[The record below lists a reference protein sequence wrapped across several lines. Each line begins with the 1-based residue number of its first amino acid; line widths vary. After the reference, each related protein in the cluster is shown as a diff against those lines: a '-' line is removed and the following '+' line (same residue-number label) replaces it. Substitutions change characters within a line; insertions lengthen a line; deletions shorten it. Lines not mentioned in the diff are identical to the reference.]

1 MPSTFCL
8 PKQISDQFK
17 QMIKSGEVDIDKLSS
32 ISSKDRIAFFMK
44 IMNERNAKEVNA
56 IFESKLLLKNQKKG
70 MVTWAKQ
77 ILGMKPAVERDVI
90 SRIMRMDKILNPEN
104 EKSFLRE
111 LASKKLGVDI
121 TIEEARKITELSNK
135 IKSLENFTDKAGR
148 IKYGRAKLDLI
159 DYVNSL
165 NPKRANVVKNVLG
178 LPQAAMS
185 SFDLSAPL
193 NQGWG
198 LMSRKEWWNNLA
210 PMIKAFS
217 RESAFKDI
225 QADIITRPNYK
236 LAKRAGLRLSDLSE
250 NLFEREEIFMTT
262 LLDKIPGMAASQ
274 RAYIGF
280 LNKLRMDLF
289 DDLIKKAKLA
299 GEDVSLGSKAAEDIA
314 TIINAFSGGYGKTDP
329 LLNALLF
336 SPRRVRSAV
345 KILNPWTYINPKTSK
360 TARKAA
366 IRNLLGSLAMTGSV
380 IALAGLHGAVETE
393 EDPRSSDFGKI
404 KVGDTRLDI
413 SGGIAGYV
421 ILLSRILSGEIKSSN
436 TGAIKKLGNNYGST
450 SGFDLTAEL
459 KVTLNFIRN
468 KLSPLASLIIDV
480 LTGENAVGEKKTPT
494 QSVID
499 RFKPMFL
506 KDAYE
511 VLTEDPEAKILI
523 PFALF
528 GGGLST
534 YSISEDWTT
543 KDTKEMA
550 QFKQKVGEK
559 EFKAANEK
567 YNQIIRKEI
576 EALKKT
582 DKYKKMTPDEQ
593 LKEITKIKDKA
604 KKDIFKQYNFQYKKS
619 LPSKK

>member
-1 MPSTFCL
+1 MATNFCL
-8 PKQISDQFK
+8 PEEITNKLK
-17 QMIKSGEVDIDKLSS
+17 KAIKSGEIDIEKLSS
-32 ISSKDRIAFFMK
+32 ASSEYRVNFFK
-44 IMNERNAKEVNA
+44 QFMNERNAKEVVA
-56 IFESKLLLKNQKKG
+56 LFESKLLLKNQKRG
-70 MVTWAKQ
+70 LVTWAKQ

-135 IKSLENFTDKAGR
+135 IKSLENFTDNAGR

-159 DYVNSL
+159 DYIDSL
-165 NPKRANVVKNVLG
+165 NPKRANVIENVLG

-185 SFDLSAPL
+185 LFDLSAPL

-210 PMIKAFS
+210 PMIEAFN
-217 RESAFKDI
+217 RESAFRDI

-280 LNKLRMDLF
+280 LNKLRMDSF

-314 TIINAFSGGYGKTDP
+314 TIVNAFTGGYGRTDP
-329 LLNALLF
+329 LLNAFLF
-336 SPRRVRSAV
+336 SPRRIRSAV
-345 KILNPWTYINPKTSK
+345 KILNPYTYINPKTSK

-413 SGGIAGYV
+413 SGGIASYV

-436 TGAIKKLGNNYGST
+436 TGAIKKLGNNYTST
-450 SGFDLTAEL
+450 SGFDLTA
-459 KVTLNFIRN
+459 NFIRN

>member
-1 MPSTFCL
+1 MATNFCL
-8 PKQISDQFK
+8 PEEITNKLK
-17 QMIKSGEVDIDKLSS
+17 KAIKSGEIDIEKLSS
-32 ISSKDRIAFFMK
+32 ASSEYRVNFFK
-44 IMNERNAKEVNA
+44 QFMNERNAKEVVA
-56 IFESKLLLKNQKKG
+56 LFESKLLLKNQKRG
-70 MVTWAKQ
+70 LVTWAKQ

-135 IKSLENFTDKAGR
+135 IKSLENFTDNAGR

-165 NPKRANVVKNVLG
+165 NPKRANVVENVLG

-198 LMSRKEWWNNLA
+198 VISRKEWWDNLA
-210 PMIKAFS
+210 PMIKAFI
-217 RESAFKDI
+217 RESASRYIK
-225 QADIITRPNYK
+225 ADIITRRNYK

-314 TIINAFSGGYGKTDP
+314 TIVNAFTGGYGRTDP

-336 SPRRVRSAV
+336 YPRRVRSAV

-413 SGGIAGYV
+413 SGGIASYV

-436 TGAIKKLGNNYGST
+436 TGAIKKLGNNYTST
-450 SGFDLTAEL
+450 SGFDLTA
-459 KVTLNFIRN
+459 NFIRN

>member
-1 MPSTFCL
+1 MATNFCL
-8 PKQISDQFK
+8 PEEITNKLK
-17 QMIKSGEVDIDKLSS
+17 KAIKSGEIDIEKLSS
-32 ISSKDRIAFFMK
+32 ASSEYRVNFFK
-44 IMNERNAKEVNA
+44 QFMNERNAKEVVA
-56 IFESKLLLKNQKKG
+56 LFESKLLLKNQKRG
-70 MVTWAKQ
+70 LVTWAKQ

-165 NPKRANVVKNVLG
+165 NPKRANVVENVLG
-178 LPQAAMS
+178 LPRAAMS

-198 LMSRKEWWNNLA
+198 VISRKEWWDNLA

-217 RESAFKDI
+217 RESAFRDI

-280 LNKLRMDLF
+280 LNKLRMDSF

-299 GEDVSLGSKAAEDIA
+299 GEDVGLGSKDLEDIA
-314 TIINAFSGGYGKTDP
+314 NVVNAFTGGYGQT
-329 LLNALLF
+329 NALVNAALF
-336 SPRRVRSAV
+336 SPRKLQSTI
-345 KILNPWTYINPKTSK
+345 KIIDPRTYIDPKTSK

-436 TGAIKKLGNNYGST
+436 TGAIKKLGNNYTST
-450 SGFDLTAEL
+450 SGFDLTA
-459 KVTLNFIRN
+459 NFIRN

>member
-1 MPSTFCL
+1 MATNFCL
-8 PKQISDQFK
+8 PEEITNKLK
-17 QMIKSGEVDIDKLSS
+17 KAIKSGEIDIEKLSS
-32 ISSKDRIAFFMK
+32 ASSEYRVNFFK
-44 IMNERNAKEVNA
+44 QFMNERNAKEVVA
-56 IFESKLLLKNQKKG
+56 LFESKLLLKNQKRG
-70 MVTWAKQ
+70 LVTWAKQ

-165 NPKRANVVKNVLG
+165 NPKRANVVENVLG
-178 LPQAAMS
+178 LPKAAMS

-198 LMSRKEWWNNLA
+198 VISRKEWWDNLA
-210 PMIKAFS
+210 PMIKAFI
-217 RESAFKDI
+217 RESAFRDI

-236 LAKRAGLRLSDLSE
+236 LAKRTGLRLSDLSE

-314 TIINAFSGGYGKTDP
+314 TIVNAFTGGYGRTDP
-329 LLNALLF
+329 LLNAFLF
-336 SPRRVRSAV
+336 SPRRIRSAV
-345 KILNPWTYINPKTSK
+345 KILNPYTYINPKTSK

-413 SGGIAGYV
+413 SGGIASYV

-436 TGAIKKLGNNYGST
+436 TGAIKKLGNNYTST
-450 SGFDLTAEL
+450 SGFDLTA
-459 KVTLNFIRN
+459 NFIRN

>member
-1 MPSTFCL
+1 MATNFCL
-8 PKQISDQFK
+8 PEEITNKLK
-17 QMIKSGEVDIDKLSS
+17 KAIKSGEIDIEKLSS
-32 ISSKDRIAFFMK
+32 ASSEYRVNFFK
-44 IMNERNAKEVNA
+44 QFMNERNAKEVVA
-56 IFESKLLLKNQKKG
+56 LFESKLLLKNQKRG
-70 MVTWAKQ
+70 LVTWAKQ

-165 NPKRANVVKNVLG
+165 NPKRANVVENVLG
-178 LPQAAMS
+178 LPRAAMS

-336 SPRRVRSAV
+336 SPRRVWSAV

>member
-1 MPSTFCL
+1 MNFTILAKELKKGLSFTEKITGKNLTL
-8 PKQISDQFK
+8 PILNNLLIEALPNFLK
-17 QMIKSGEVDIDKLSS
+17 
-32 ISSKDRIAFFMK
+32 ISSTDLEVGIEWWGHCKTEKEGSIAVPAKFISQLVGVLPEEKIDIKTKGNTLLIEGKNIKTQIKGFSSEEFPIIPKFLKDIY
-44 IMNERNAKEVNA
+44 IE
-56 IFESKLLLKNQKKG
+56 
-70 MVTWAKQ
+70 
-77 ILGMKPAVERDVI
+77 
-90 SRIMRMDKILNPEN
+90 MDG
-104 EKSFLRE
+104 
-111 LASKKLGVDI
+111 KKLKDGLISVVDMVSTSQVKPEISGVYFSFNKGSIKLVATDSFRLAEK
-121 TIEEARKITELSNK
+121 TIK
-135 IKSLENFTDKAGR
+135 D
-148 IKYGRAKLDLI
+148 D
-159 DYVNSL
+159 
-165 NPKRANVVKNVLG
+165 
-178 LPQAAMS
+178 
-185 SFDLSAPL
+185 
-193 NQGWG
+193 
-198 LMSRKEWWNNLA
+198 
-210 PMIKAFS
+210 
-217 RESAFKDI
+217 FK
-225 QADIITRPNYK
+225 
-236 LAKRAGLRLSDLSE
+236 
-250 NLFEREEIFMTT
+250 NLFEKEETFMTT

-336 SPRRVRSAV
+336 SPRRVWSAV

-413 SGGIAGYV
+413 SGGIASYV

-436 TGAIKKLGNNYGST
+436 TGAIKKLGNNYTST
-450 SGFDLTAEL
+450 SGFDLTA
-459 KVTLNFIRN
+459 NFIRN

-511 VLTEDPEAKILI
+511 VLTDDSTGVFVKAVLTVL
-523 PFALF
+523 ALF
-528 GGGLST
+528 GAGLST

>member
-1 MPSTFCL
+1 
-8 PKQISDQFK
+8 
-17 QMIKSGEVDIDKLSS
+17 MIKSGEVDIDKLSS

-135 IKSLENFTDKAGR
+135 IKSLENFTDNAGR

-159 DYVNSL
+159 DYIDSL
-165 NPKRANVVKNVLG
+165 NPKRANVIENVLG
-178 LPQAAMS
+178 LPRAVLATL
-185 SFDLSAPL
+185 DLSAPL

-210 PMIKAFS
+210 PMIEACT

-236 LAKRAGLRLSDLSE
+236 LAKTAKLRLSNLNK
-250 NLFEREEIFMTT
+250 NLFEKEETFMTT
-262 LLDKIPGMAASQ
+262 LLNKIPGLAASE

-280 LNKLRMDLF
+280 LNKARMDLF
-289 DDLIKKAKLA
+289 DYLIEVAKLA

-329 LLNALLF
+329 LLNAFLF

-380 IALAGLHGAVETE
+380 IALAGLHGAVEKE

-413 SGGIAGYV
+413 SGGIASYV

-436 TGAIKKLGNNYGST
+436 TGAIKKLGNNYTST
-450 SGFDLTAEL
+450 SGFDLTA
-459 KVTLNFIRN
+459 NFIRN

>member
-1 MPSTFCL
+1 
-8 PKQISDQFK
+8 
-17 QMIKSGEVDIDKLSS
+17 
-32 ISSKDRIAFFMK
+32 
-44 IMNERNAKEVNA
+44 
-56 IFESKLLLKNQKKG
+56 
-70 MVTWAKQ
+70 TWAKQ

-121 TIEEARKITELSNK
+121 TIEEARKITKLSNK

-148 IKYGRAKLDLI
+148 IKYGRARMDLV
-159 DYVNSL
+159 DYVNKLSG
-165 NPKRANVVKNVLG
+165 KKANLVKNIIG
-178 LPQAAMS
+178 LPRAVLATL
-185 SFDLSAPL
+185 DLSAPL

-198 LMSRKEWWNNLA
+198 MLSRKEFYKNLST
-210 PMIKAFS
+210 MFKALKNEDNFLN
-217 RESAFKDI
+217 I
-225 QADIITRPNYK
+225 QAEIMTRDTFK
-236 LAKRAGLRLSDLSE
+236 RAKKAGLRINDLGE
-250 NLFEREEIFMTT
+250 NLELREEAFMTT
-262 LLDKIPGMAASQ
+262 LLDKVPGVSASQ
-274 RAYIGF
+274 RAYTSF
-280 LNKLRMDLF
+280 LNKLRMDVF
-289 DDLIKKAKLA
+289 DDLLSKAEIA
-299 GEDVSLGSKAAEDIA
+299 GEDVGLGSKAAEDIA
-314 TIINAFSGGYGKTDP
+314 TIVNAFTGGYGKTDP

>member
-1 MPSTFCL
+1 MATNFCL
-8 PKQISDQFK
+8 PEEITNKLK
-17 QMIKSGEVDIDKLSS
+17 KAIKSGEIDIEKLSS
-32 ISSKDRIAFFMK
+32 ASSEYRVNFFK
-44 IMNERNAKEVNA
+44 QFMNERNAKEVVA
-56 IFESKLLLKNQKKG
+56 LFESKLLLKNQKRG
-70 MVTWAKQ
+70 LVTWAKQ

-135 IKSLENFTDKAGR
+135 IKSLENFTDNAGR

-159 DYVNSL
+159 DYIDSL
-165 NPKRANVVKNVLG
+165 NPKRANVVENVLG

-198 LMSRKEWWNNLA
+198 VISRKEWWDNLA
-210 PMIKAFS
+210 PMIKAFI
-217 RESAFKDI
+217 RESAFRDI

-289 DDLIKKAKLA
+289 DDLIEEAKLA

-329 LLNALLF
+329 LLNAFLF

-450 SGFDLTAEL
+450 SGFDLTA
-459 KVTLNFIRN
+459 NFIRN

>member
-1 MPSTFCL
+1 MATNFCL
-8 PKQISDQFK
+8 PEEITNKLK
-17 QMIKSGEVDIDKLSS
+17 KAIKSGEIDIEKLSS
-32 ISSKDRIAFFMK
+32 ASSEYRVNFFK
-44 IMNERNAKEVNA
+44 QFMNERNAKEVVA
-56 IFESKLLLKNQKKG
+56 LFESKLLLKNQKRG
-70 MVTWAKQ
+70 LVTWAKQ

-165 NPKRANVVKNVLG
+165 NPKRANVVENVLG
-178 LPQAAMS
+178 LPKAAMS

-198 LMSRKEWWNNLA
+198 VISRKEWWDNLA

-217 RESAFKDI
+217 RESAFRDI

-280 LNKLRMDLF
+280 LNKLRMDSF

-314 TIINAFSGGYGKTDP
+314 TIVNAFTGGYGRTDP
-329 LLNALLF
+329 LLNAFLF

-345 KILNPWTYINPKTSK
+345 KILNPYTYINPKTSK

-450 SGFDLTAEL
+450 SGFDLTA
-459 KVTLNFIRN
+459 NFIRN

>member
-1 MPSTFCL
+1 MATNFCL
-8 PKQISDQFK
+8 PEEITNKLK
-17 QMIKSGEVDIDKLSS
+17 KAIKSGEIDIEKLSS
-32 ISSKDRIAFFMK
+32 ASSEYRVNFFK
-44 IMNERNAKEVNA
+44 QFMNERNAKEVVA
-56 IFESKLLLKNQKKG
+56 LFESKLLLKNQKRG
-70 MVTWAKQ
+70 LVTWAKQ

-165 NPKRANVVKNVLG
+165 NPKRANVIENVLG
-178 LPQAAMS
+178 LPRAAMS

-198 LMSRKEWWNNLA
+198 VISRKEWWDNLA

-217 RESAFKDI
+217 RESAFRDI

-280 LNKLRMDLF
+280 LNKLRMDSF

-314 TIINAFSGGYGKTDP
+314 TIVNAFTGGYGRTDP
-329 LLNALLF
+329 LLNAFLF

-345 KILNPWTYINPKTSK
+345 KILNPYTYINPKTSK

-436 TGAIKKLGNNYGST
+436 TGAIKKLGNNYTST
-450 SGFDLTAEL
+450 SGFDLTA
-459 KVTLNFIRN
+459 NFIRN

>member
-1 MPSTFCL
+1 MATNFCL
-8 PKQISDQFK
+8 PEEITNKLK
-17 QMIKSGEVDIDKLSS
+17 KAIKSGEIDIEKLSS
-32 ISSKDRIAFFMK
+32 ASSEYRVNFFK
-44 IMNERNAKEVNA
+44 QFMNERNAKEVVA
-56 IFESKLLLKNQKKG
+56 LFESKLLLKNQKRG
-70 MVTWAKQ
+70 LVTWAKQ

-135 IKSLENFTDKAGR
+135 IKSLENFTDNAGR

-159 DYVNSL
+159 DYIDSL
-165 NPKRANVVKNVLG
+165 NPKRANVIENVLG
-178 LPQAAMS
+178 LPRAVLATL
-185 SFDLSAPL
+185 DLSAPL

-210 PMIKAFS
+210 PMTEAFT

-236 LAKRAGLRLSDLSE
+236 LAKTAKLRLSNLNK
-250 NLFEREEIFMTT
+250 NLFEKEETFMTT
-262 LLDKIPGMAASQ
+262 LLNKIPGLAASE

-280 LNKLRMDLF
+280 LNKARMDLF
-289 DDLIKKAKLA
+289 DYLIEVAKLA

-413 SGGIAGYV
+413 SGGIASYV

-436 TGAIKKLGNNYGST
+436 TGAIKKLGNNYTST
-450 SGFDLTAEL
+450 SGFDLTA
-459 KVTLNFIRN
+459 NFIRN

>member
-1 MPSTFCL
+1 MATNFCL
-8 PKQISDQFK
+8 PEEITNKLK
-17 QMIKSGEVDIDKLSS
+17 KAIKSGEIDIEKLSS
-32 ISSKDRIAFFMK
+32 ASSEYRVNFFK
-44 IMNERNAKEVNA
+44 QFMNERNAKEVVA
-56 IFESKLLLKNQKKG
+56 LFESKLLLKNQKRG
-70 MVTWAKQ
+70 LVTWAKQ

-135 IKSLENFTDKAGR
+135 IKSLENFTDNAGR

-159 DYVNSL
+159 DYIDSL
-165 NPKRANVVKNVLG
+165 NPKRANVIENVLG
-178 LPQAAMS
+178 LPRAAMS

-198 LMSRKEWWNNLA
+198 VISRKEWWDNLA

-217 RESAFKDI
+217 RESAFRDI

-280 LNKLRMDLF
+280 LNKLRMDSF

-314 TIINAFSGGYGKTDP
+314 TIVNAFTGGYGRTDP
-329 LLNALLF
+329 LLNAFLF

-345 KILNPWTYINPKTSK
+345 KILNPYTYINPKTSK

-436 TGAIKKLGNNYGST
+436 TGAIKKLGNNYTST
-450 SGFDLTAEL
+450 SGFDLTA
-459 KVTLNFIRN
+459 NFIRN

>member
-1 MPSTFCL
+1 MATNFCL
-8 PKQISDQFK
+8 PEEITNKLK
-17 QMIKSGEVDIDKLSS
+17 KAIKSGEIDIEKLSS
-32 ISSKDRIAFFMK
+32 ASSEYRVNFFK
-44 IMNERNAKEVNA
+44 QFMNERNAKEVVA
-56 IFESKLLLKNQKKG
+56 LFESKLLLKNQKRG
-70 MVTWAKQ
+70 LVTWAKQ
-77 ILGMKPAVERDVI
+77 ILGMKPAVERDII

-135 IKSLENFTDKAGR
+135 IKSLENFTDNAGR

-159 DYVNSL
+159 DYIDSL
-165 NPKRANVVKNVLG
+165 NPKRANVIENVLG
-178 LPQAAMS
+178 LPRAAMS
-185 SFDLSAPL
+185 LFDLSAPL

-210 PMIKAFS
+210 PMIEAFT

-236 LAKRAGLRLSDLSE
+236 LAKTAKLRLSNLNK
-250 NLFEREEIFMTT
+250 NLFEKEETFMTT
-262 LLDKIPGMAASQ
+262 LLNKIPGLAASE

-280 LNKLRMDLF
+280 LNKARMDSF

-314 TIINAFSGGYGKTDP
+314 TIVNAFTDGYGKTDP

-336 SPRRVRSAV
+336 APRKIRSAV

-413 SGGIAGYV
+413 SGGIASYV
-421 ILLSRILSGEIKSSN
+421 ILLLRILSGEIKSSN
-436 TGAIKKLGNNYGST
+436 TGAIKKLGNNYTST
-450 SGFDLTAEL
+450 SGFDLTA
-459 KVTLNFIRN
+459 NFIRN

-480 LTGENAVGEKKTPT
+480 LTGENAIGEKKTPT

-593 LKEITKIKDKA
+593 LKEITKIKDEA
-604 KKDIFKQYNFQYKKS
+604 KKDIFKEYNFKKKT
-619 LPSKK
+619 LPKKK

>member
-1 MPSTFCL
+1 MATNFCL
-8 PKQISDQFK
+8 PEEITNKLK
-17 QMIKSGEVDIDKLSS
+17 KAIKSGEIDIEKLSS
-32 ISSKDRIAFFMK
+32 ASSEYRVNFFK
-44 IMNERNAKEVNA
+44 QFMNERNTKEVVA
-56 IFESKLLLKNQKKG
+56 LFESKLLLKNQKRG
-70 MVTWAKQ
+70 LVTWAKQ

-135 IKSLENFTDKAGR
+135 IKSLENFTDNAGR

-159 DYVNSL
+159 DYIDSL
-165 NPKRANVVKNVLG
+165 NPKRANVVENVLG
-178 LPQAAMS
+178 LPRAAMS

-198 LMSRKEWWNNLA
+198 VISRKEWWDNLA

-217 RESAFKDI
+217 RESAFRDI

-236 LAKRAGLRLSDLSE
+236 LAKRARLRLSDLSE

-280 LNKLRMDLF
+280 LNKLRMDSF

-314 TIINAFSGGYGKTDP
+314 TIVNAFSGGYGKTDP

-345 KILNPWTYINPKTSK
+345 KILNPYTYINPKTSK

-413 SGGIAGYV
+413 SGGIASYV

-436 TGAIKKLGNNYGST
+436 TGAIKKLGNNYTST
-450 SGFDLTAEL
+450 SGFDLTA
-459 KVTLNFIRN
+459 NFIRN

-511 VLTEDPEAKILI
+511 VLTEDPEAKMLI

-593 LKEITKIKDKA
+593 LKEITKIKDEA

>member
-1 MPSTFCL
+1 
-8 PKQISDQFK
+8 
-17 QMIKSGEVDIDKLSS
+17 
-32 ISSKDRIAFFMK
+32 
-44 IMNERNAKEVNA
+44 
-56 IFESKLLLKNQKKG
+56 
-70 MVTWAKQ
+70 
-77 ILGMKPAVERDVI
+77 
-90 SRIMRMDKILNPEN
+90 
-104 EKSFLRE
+104 
-111 LASKKLGVDI
+111 
-121 TIEEARKITELSNK
+121 
-135 IKSLENFTDKAGR
+135 
-148 IKYGRAKLDLI
+148 
-159 DYVNSL
+159 
-165 NPKRANVVKNVLG
+165 
-178 LPQAAMS
+178 
-185 SFDLSAPL
+185 
-193 NQGWG
+193 
-198 LMSRKEWWNNLA
+198 
-210 PMIKAFS
+210 
-217 RESAFKDI
+217 
-225 QADIITRPNYK
+225 
-236 LAKRAGLRLSDLSE
+236 
-250 NLFEREEIFMTT
+250 
-262 LLDKIPGMAASQ
+262 
-274 RAYIGF
+274 
-280 LNKLRMDLF
+280 
-289 DDLIKKAKLA
+289 
-299 GEDVSLGSKAAEDIA
+299 
-314 TIINAFSGGYGKTDP
+314 
-329 LLNALLF
+329 
-336 SPRRVRSAV
+336 
-345 KILNPWTYINPKTSK
+345 
-360 TARKAA
+360 
-366 IRNLLGSLAMTGSV
+366 MTGSV

-413 SGGIAGYV
+413 SGGIASYV

-436 TGAIKKLGNNYGST
+436 TGAIKKLGNNYTST
-450 SGFDLTAEL
+450 SGFDLTA
-459 KVTLNFIRN
+459 NFIRN

>member
-1 MPSTFCL
+1 MATNFCL
-8 PKQISDQFK
+8 PEEITNKLK
-17 QMIKSGEVDIDKLSS
+17 KAIKSGEIDIEKLSS
-32 ISSKDRIAFFMK
+32 ASSEYRVNFFK
-44 IMNERNAKEVNA
+44 QFMNERNAKEVVA
-56 IFESKLLLKNQKKG
+56 LFESKLLLKNQKRG
-70 MVTWAKQ
+70 LVTWAKQ

-135 IKSLENFTDKAGR
+135 IKSLENFTDNAGR

-159 DYVNSL
+159 DYIDSL
-165 NPKRANVVKNVLG
+165 NPKRANVVENVLG
-178 LPQAAMS
+178 LPKAAMS

-210 PMIKAFS
+210 PMIKAFI
-217 RESAFKDI
+217 RESAFRDI

-289 DDLIKKAKLA
+289 DDLIEEAKLA

-329 LLNALLF
+329 LLNAFLF

-345 KILNPWTYINPKTSK
+345 KILNPYTYINPKTSK

-450 SGFDLTAEL
+450 SGFDLTA
-459 KVTLNFIRN
+459 NFIRN

>member
-1 MPSTFCL
+1 MATNFCL
-8 PKQISDQFK
+8 PEEITNKLK
-17 QMIKSGEVDIDKLSS
+17 KAIKSGEIDIEKLSS
-32 ISSKDRIAFFMK
+32 ASSEYRVNFFK
-44 IMNERNAKEVNA
+44 QFMNERNAKEVVA
-56 IFESKLLLKNQKKG
+56 LFESKLLLKNQKRG
-70 MVTWAKQ
+70 LVTWAKQ
-77 ILGMKPAVERDVI
+77 ILGMKPAVERDII

-111 LASKKLGVDI
+111 LASKKLGADI

-135 IKSLENFTDKAGR
+135 IKSLENFTDNAGR

-165 NPKRANVVKNVLG
+165 NPKRANVVENVLG
-178 LPQAAMS
+178 LPRAAMS
-185 SFDLSAPL
+185 LFDLSAPL

-198 LMSRKEWWNNLA
+198 VISRKEWWDNLA

-217 RESAFKDI
+217 RESAFRDI

-280 LNKLRMDLF
+280 LNKLRMDSF

-314 TIINAFSGGYGKTDP
+314 TIVNAFTGGYGRTDP

-480 LTGENAVGEKKTPT
+480 LTGENAIGEKKTPT

-593 LKEITKIKDKA
+593 LKEITKIKDEA
-604 KKDIFKQYNFQYKKS
+604 KKDIFKEYNFKKKT
-619 LPSKK
+619 LPKKK

>member
-1 MPSTFCL
+1 MATNFCL
-8 PKQISDQFK
+8 PEEITNKLK
-17 QMIKSGEVDIDKLSS
+17 KAIKSGEIDIEKLSS
-32 ISSKDRIAFFMK
+32 ASSEYRVNFFK
-44 IMNERNAKEVNA
+44 QFMNERNAKEVVA
-56 IFESKLLLKNQKKG
+56 LFESKLLLKNQKRG
-70 MVTWAKQ
+70 LVTWAKQ

-159 DYVNSL
+159 DYIDSL
-165 NPKRANVVKNVLG
+165 NPKRANVVENVLG

-198 LMSRKEWWNNLA
+198 VISRKEWWDNLA

-217 RESAFKDI
+217 RESAFRDI

-314 TIINAFSGGYGKTDP
+314 TIVNAFTGGYGRTDP
-329 LLNALLF
+329 LLNAFLF
-336 SPRRVRSAV
+336 SPRRIRSAV
-345 KILNPWTYINPKTSK
+345 KILNSYTYINPKTSK

-413 SGGIAGYV
+413 SGGIASYV

-436 TGAIKKLGNNYGST
+436 TGAIKKLGNNYTST
-450 SGFDLTAEL
+450 SDFDLTA
-459 KVTLNFIRN
+459 NFIRN

-593 LKEITKIKDKA
+593 LKEITKIKDKD

>member
-135 IKSLENFTDKAGR
+135 IKSLENFTDNAGR

-159 DYVNSL
+159 DYIDSL
-165 NPKRANVVKNVLG
+165 NPKRANVIENVLG
-178 LPQAAMS
+178 LPRAVMA

-217 RESAFKDI
+217 RESAFRDI

-236 LAKRAGLRLSDLSE
+236 LAKRAGLRLSDLNK
-250 NLFEREEIFMTT
+250 NLFEKEETFMTT
-262 LLDKIPGMAASQ
+262 LLDKIPGLAASE

-380 IALAGLHGAVETE
+380 IALAGLHGAVEIE

-450 SGFDLTAEL
+450 SGFDLTA
-459 KVTLNFIRN
+459 NFIRN
-468 KLSPLASLIIDV
+468 KLSPLASLIVDSFS
-480 LTGENAVGEKKTPT
+480 GENAVGEKKTIP
-494 QSVID
+494 QSVVD
-499 RFKPMFL
+499 RFKPMFINSIYEL
-506 KDAYE
+506 YKDDSTGVFVKA
-511 VLTEDPEAKILI
+511 VLTVL
-523 PFALF
+523 ALF
-528 GGGLST
+528 GAGLST

>member
-1 MPSTFCL
+1 MATNFCL
-8 PKQISDQFK
+8 PEEITNKLK
-17 QMIKSGEVDIDKLSS
+17 KAIKSGEIDIEKLSS
-32 ISSKDRIAFFMK
+32 ASSEYRVNFFK
-44 IMNERNAKEVNA
+44 QFMNERNAKEVVA
-56 IFESKLLLKNQKKG
+56 LFESKLLLKNQKRG
-70 MVTWAKQ
+70 LVTWAKQ

-165 NPKRANVVKNVLG
+165 NPKRANVVENVLG
-178 LPQAAMS
+178 LPRAAMS

-198 LMSRKEWWNNLA
+198 VISRKEWWDNLA

-217 RESAFKDI
+217 RESAFRDI

-280 LNKLRMDLF
+280 LNKLRMDSF

-314 TIINAFSGGYGKTDP
+314 TIVNAFTGGYGRTDP

-345 KILNPWTYINPKTSK
+345 KILNPYTYINPKTSK

-366 IRNLLGSLAMTGSV
+366 IRNLLG
-380 IALAGLHGAVETE
+380 I
-393 EDPRSSDFGKI
+393 
-404 KVGDTRLDI
+404 
-413 SGGIAGYV
+413 
-421 ILLSRILSGEIKSSN
+421 
-436 TGAIKKLGNNYGST
+436 
-450 SGFDLTAEL
+450 
-459 KVTLNFIRN
+459 
-468 KLSPLASLIIDV
+468 
-480 LTGENAVGEKKTPT
+480 
-494 QSVID
+494 
-499 RFKPMFL
+499 
-506 KDAYE
+506 
-511 VLTEDPEAKILI
+511 
-523 PFALF
+523 
-528 GGGLST
+528 
-534 YSISEDWTT
+534 
-543 KDTKEMA
+543 
-550 QFKQKVGEK
+550 
-559 EFKAANEK
+559 
-567 YNQIIRKEI
+567 
-576 EALKKT
+576 
-582 DKYKKMTPDEQ
+582 
-593 LKEITKIKDKA
+593 
-604 KKDIFKQYNFQYKKS
+604 IFK
-619 LPSKK
+619 

>member
-1 MPSTFCL
+1 MATNFCL
-8 PKQISDQFK
+8 PEEITNKLK
-17 QMIKSGEVDIDKLSS
+17 KAIKSGEIDIEKLSS
-32 ISSKDRIAFFMK
+32 ASSEYRVNFFK
-44 IMNERNAKEVNA
+44 QFMNERNAKEVVA
-56 IFESKLLLKNQKKG
+56 LFESKLLLKNQKRG
-70 MVTWAKQ
+70 LVTWAKQ

-165 NPKRANVVKNVLG
+165 NPKRANVVENVLG

-210 PMIKAFS
+210 PMIKAFT

-314 TIINAFSGGYGKTDP
+314 TIVNAFSGGYGKTDP

-345 KILNPWTYINPKTSK
+345 KILNPYTYINPKTSK

-413 SGGIAGYV
+413 SGGIASYV

-436 TGAIKKLGNNYGST
+436 TGAIKKLGNNYTST
-450 SGFDLTAEL
+450 SGFDLTA
-459 KVTLNFIRN
+459 NFIRN

>member
-1 MPSTFCL
+1 MATNFCL
-8 PKQISDQFK
+8 PEEITNKLK
-17 QMIKSGEVDIDKLSS
+17 KAIKSGEIDIEKLSS
-32 ISSKDRIAFFMK
+32 ASSEYRVNFFK
-44 IMNERNAKEVNA
+44 QFMNERNAKEVVA
-56 IFESKLLLKNQKKG
+56 LFESKLLLKNQKRG
-70 MVTWAKQ
+70 LVTWAKQ

-165 NPKRANVVKNVLG
+165 NPKRANVVENVLG
-178 LPQAAMS
+178 LPRAAMS

-198 LMSRKEWWNNLA
+198 VISRKEWWDNLA

-217 RESAFKDI
+217 RESAFRDI

-280 LNKLRMDLF
+280 LNKLRMDSF

-314 TIINAFSGGYGKTDP
+314 TIVNAFTGGYGRTDP
-329 LLNALLF
+329 LLNAFLF

-345 KILNPWTYINPKTSK
+345 KILNPYTYINPKTSK

-413 SGGIAGYV
+413 FGGIASYV

-436 TGAIKKLGNNYGST
+436 TGAIKKLGNNYTST
-450 SGFDLTAEL
+450 SGFDLTA
-459 KVTLNFIRN
+459 NFIRN

-604 KKDIFKQYNFQYKKS
+604 KKDIFKQYNFTYKKP
-619 LPSKK
+619 LPSNK

>member
-165 NPKRANVVKNVLG
+165 NPKRANVVENVLG
-178 LPQAAMS
+178 LPRAAMS

-198 LMSRKEWWNNLA
+198 VISRKEWWDNLA

-217 RESAFKDI
+217 RESAFRDI

-280 LNKLRMDLF
+280 LNKLRMDSF

-329 LLNALLF
+329 LLNAFLF

-380 IALAGLHGAVETE
+380 IALAGLHGAVEKE

-413 SGGIAGYV
+413 SGGIASYV

-436 TGAIKKLGNNYGST
+436 TGAIKKLGNNYTST
-450 SGFDLTAEL
+450 SGFDLTA
-459 KVTLNFIRN
+459 NFIRN

>member
-1 MPSTFCL
+1 MATNFCL
-8 PKQISDQFK
+8 PEEITNKLK
-17 QMIKSGEVDIDKLSS
+17 KAIKSGEIDIEKLSS
-32 ISSKDRIAFFMK
+32 ASSEYRVNFFK
-44 IMNERNAKEVNA
+44 QFMNERNAKEVVA
-56 IFESKLLLKNQKKG
+56 LFESKLLLKNQKRG
-70 MVTWAKQ
+70 LVTWAKQ

-135 IKSLENFTDKAGR
+135 IKSLENFTDNAGR

-159 DYVNSL
+159 DYIDSL
-165 NPKRANVVKNVLG
+165 NPKRANVIENVLG
-178 LPQAAMS
+178 LPRAAMS

-198 LMSRKEWWNNLA
+198 VISRKEWWDNLA

-217 RESAFKDI
+217 RESAFRDI

-280 LNKLRMDLF
+280 LNKLRMDSF

-314 TIINAFSGGYGKTDP
+314 TIVNAFTGGYGRTDP
-329 LLNALLF
+329 LLNAFLF

-345 KILNPWTYINPKTSK
+345 KILNPYTYINPKTSK

-450 SGFDLTAEL
+450 SGFDLTA
-459 KVTLNFIRN
+459 NFIRN

>member
-1 MPSTFCL
+1 MATNFCL
-8 PKQISDQFK
+8 PEEITNKLK
-17 QMIKSGEVDIDKLSS
+17 KAIKSGEIDIEKLSS
-32 ISSKDRIAFFMK
+32 ASSEYRVNFFK
-44 IMNERNAKEVNA
+44 QFMNERNAKEVVA
-56 IFESKLLLKNQKKG
+56 LFESKLLLKNQKRG
-70 MVTWAKQ
+70 LVTWAKQ

-165 NPKRANVVKNVLG
+165 NPKRANVVENVLG
-178 LPQAAMS
+178 LPKAAMS

-198 LMSRKEWWNNLA
+198 VISRKEWWDNLA

-217 RESAFKDI
+217 RESAFRDI

-280 LNKLRMDLF
+280 LNKLRMDSF

-314 TIINAFSGGYGKTDP
+314 TIVNAFTGGYGRTDP
-329 LLNALLF
+329 LLNAFLF
-336 SPRRVRSAV
+336 SPRRIRSAV
-345 KILNPWTYINPKTSK
+345 KILNPYTYINPKTSK

-436 TGAIKKLGNNYGST
+436 TGAIKKLGNNYTST
-450 SGFDLTAEL
+450 SGFDLTA
-459 KVTLNFIRN
+459 NFIRN